1 MSTPQPLAAAEAEPF
16 VRPDVAAFLRFVNA
30 VPGPRLHEMSAVDG
44 RRLSKAAT
52 DVGDLKGELIAVR
65 RDLAMPGPDGQDI
78 PLRLFDT
85 RTERGTGPVIT
96 FFHGGGWV
104 LGDLDSYSGLCTEIA
119 RTLDLPVVSV
129 DYRLAPEHPWPAGP
143 DDCEAAARWI
153 AGAPAVLGLTPTSLI
168 LAGDSAGG
176 ALSITTAIAL
186 RDAPAAVPVIA
197 HWAAYPAAD
206 MTERYASY
214 SAFGEGYLLTKK
226 DLRWFN
232 DHYQPDPT
240 HWRSSPMLADLAGLP
255 PALVTTASL
264 DPIRDQGR
272 AYAAALARSGVTV
285 TFREAHGS
293 IHGFL
298 TLRRAIPSAKE
309 DLAEA
314 LAALKALIAETE
326 KAA

>member
-1 MSTPQPLAAAEAEPF
+1 MSLSPPPEPF

-30 VPGPRLHEMSAVDG
+30 APGPRLHQMSAADG
-44 RRLSKAAT
+44 RKLSKAAT
-52 DVGDLKGELIAVR
+52 DVGDLKGEPIAVR
-65 RDLAMPGPDGQDI
+65 RDLAMPGPDGGQI
-78 PLRLFDT
+78 GLRLFDT
-85 RTERGTGPVIT
+85 RPERGAGPVIV

-119 RTLDLPVVSV
+119 RALDLPVVSV

-153 AGAPAVLGLTPTSLI
+153 AGSPSELGLSPTALV

-176 ALSITTAIAL
+176 ALAIITAVAL
-186 RDAPAAVPVIA
+186 RDRPAAVPVIA

-206 MTERYASY
+206 MTERYPSY
-214 SAFGEGYLLTKK
+214 SAFGEGYLLTKA
-226 DLRWFN
+226 DLRWFGE
-232 DHYQPDPT
+232 HYRPDAT
-240 HWRSSPMLADLAGLP
+240 HWRGSPMLADLAGLP
-255 PALVTTASL
+255 PALVTTAAL

-272 AYAAALARSGVTV
+272 AYAAALARAGVAV
-285 TFREAHGS
+285 DFREAAGT

-309 DLAEA
+309 DLAGA

-326 KAA
+326 TAA